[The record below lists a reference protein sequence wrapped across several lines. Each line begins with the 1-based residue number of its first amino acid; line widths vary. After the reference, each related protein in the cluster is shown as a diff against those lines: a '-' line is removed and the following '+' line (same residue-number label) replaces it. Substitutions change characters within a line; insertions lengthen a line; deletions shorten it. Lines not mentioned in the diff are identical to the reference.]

1 MCKLKRFLGIA
12 ICIQF
17 SHFSICVFL
26 IFLYFSHYIFF
37 AFLQLI
43 CHNGH
48 FVFHFMML
56 FRKFFFNSL
65 TFFILHLHGVGFVI
79 SCNRDAKLRGGV

>member
-56 FRKFFFNSL
+56 FRKFFL
-65 TFFILHLHGVGFVI
+65 IHLLSSSYTYMVL
-79 SCNRDAKLRGGV
+79 DL